1 MGGRG
6 AAAGFVARI
15 PSADKAYIHDNKV
28 VKFLLDPE
36 KKHYQEFV
44 AVGYTKED
52 PAKLKNDLIEGLKR
66 NGAKIYATNEH
77 GNTSFEVDMTLGVT
91 AKKRFRTAWQIDKG
105 TDFPRF
111 ITAHRIGGKQ
121 K

>member
-6 AAAGFVARI
+6 AGAGFATRI
-15 PSADKAYIHDNKV
+15 PGADKAYIPDKKV
-28 VKFLLDPE
+28 VNFLLDPE

-44 AVGYTKED
+44 AVGYSKED
-52 PAKLKNDLIEGLKR
+52 PAKLKNDLLEGLKH
-66 NGAKIYATNEH
+66 NEAKIYATNEH
-77 GNTSFEVDMTLGVT
+77 GNTPIEVDMTLGVT
-91 AKKRFRTAWQIDKG
+91 VKKKFRTAWQIDKG
-105 TDFPRF
+105 TDSPRF